1 MTVLKSF
8 LIRDRLIVIASLSA
22 MCFLAWWWLVRSAGQ
37 AISMPGMPMS
47 EMRSPS
53 PREAV
58 ATFLMW
64 LNMMV
69 AMMLPSAAPMIL
81 IYERVAEDAR
91 RASGVLMP
99 TGVFA
104 LLYVAVW
111 AGFSLLATGAQ
122 LLLSRAALLDGM
134 SLTIDNRR
142 AAGGLLIAAAIY
154 QLTPAK
160 RACLDNCRSPLDF
173 LRREWGPGWRNAVRL
188 GLKHGAYCV
197 GCCWLIMLL
206 LFVGGVMNLAW
217 VAALTLIVLAEKLA
231 PAPELTRRALAIGAG
246 AAGFYFLAR

>member
-1 MTVLKSF
+1 MSILKSL
-8 LIRDRLIVIASLSA
+8 LIRDRLVVIASLCA
-22 MCFLAWWWLVRSAGQ
+22 MCFLAWWWLLHSEGQ
-37 AISMPGMPMS
+37 GARISGMAMPAAISI
-47 EMRSPS
+47 
-53 PREAV
+53 REAI

-81 IYERVAEDAR
+81 IYERVSENTRKSDGA
-91 RASGVLMP
+91 LMP
-99 TGVFA
+99 TGLFA
-104 LLYVAVW
+104 TLYLAVW
-111 AGFSLLATGAQ
+111 AGFSLLATIAQ
-122 LLLSRAALLDGM
+122 LLLANAALLDRM
-134 SLTIDNRR
+134 NLTFGDSRLSG
-142 AAGGLLIAAAIY
+142 AVLIAAALY

-173 LRREWGPGWRNAVRL
+173 LRREWGPGWGNVVKL

-197 GCCWLIMLL
+197 GCCWLILLL

-231 PAPELTRRALAIGAG
+231 PAPEFTRKAIAAAAGLAG
-246 AAGFYFLAR
+246 AYLLFR